1 MFSDQLRG
9 ERERH
14 TGKEDVGPKGCMF
27 SWVQDIEREDYVS
40 LALWDF
46 STLFLNIYPQVLFSI
61 NDKTSINTYM

>member
-1 MFSDQLRG
+1 
-9 ERERH
+9 
-14 TGKEDVGPKGCMF
+14 MF

-61 NDKTSINTYM
+61 NDKNQHTYIYVTRIIEI